1 MLQTD
6 HRYNYIFVR
15 RDLPIQ
21 HQITQAC
28 HAAYETGKVFNDKPL
43 DNPDSLI
50 TIGIKNQEQ
59 LINAQK
65 RLEEL
70 GIKTI
75 PFFEPDWDYGFTS
88 FGTEPLDDEQRTNLL
103 KYQLWKI

>member
-1 MLQTD
+1 MA
-6 HRYNYIFVR
+6 
-15 RDLPIQ
+15 
-21 HQITQAC
+21 QAC

-43 DNPDSLI
+43 CDPDSLI
-50 TIGIKNQEQ
+50 VIGIKNQEQ
-59 LINAQK
+59 LLKAQAK
-65 RLEEL
+65 LEEA

-88 FGTEPLDDEQRTNLL
+88 FGTEPLSDEQRTIVR